1 MSHVAR
7 SNGRVFHP
15 DRHDLDNL
23 FPACSA
29 CNLFKA
35 TYSIEGFR
43 EQIAH
48 QPERAQAYSVNFR
61 TAQRFG
67 LVTVIE
73 KPVVFWFEAYDASK
87 ELEPQLSYFWHTGR
101 LIRIEVCCLFLD

>member
-1 MSHVAR
+1 
-7 SNGRVFHP
+7 
-15 DRHDLDNL
+15 
-23 FPACSA
+23 
-29 CNLFKA
+29 
-35 TYSIEGFR
+35 FR

-87 ELEPQLSYFWHTGR
+87 ELEPSFLIFWHTGR